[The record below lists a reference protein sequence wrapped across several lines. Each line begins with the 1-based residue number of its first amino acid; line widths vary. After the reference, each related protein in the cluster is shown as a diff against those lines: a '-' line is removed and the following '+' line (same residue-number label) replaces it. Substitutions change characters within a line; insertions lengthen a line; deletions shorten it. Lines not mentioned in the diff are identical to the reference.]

1 MDLLSIELWQT
12 VIDVIAVFLCG
23 AVILF
28 AINNR
33 SECKHL
39 LLAGPN
45 LFSNDKKSLI
55 KSNYICDRYEEVSR
69 LACLQ
74 MSIKEISEK
83 VRMPRG
89 EIELALKF
97 QGLVRGPYQEGRIE
111 AQV

>member
-12 VIDVIAVFLCG
+12 VIDIIGVFLCG

-28 AINNR
+28 AVNKR
-33 SECKHL
+33 SEYKNL
-39 LLAGPN
+39 LLAGPI
-45 LFSNDKKSLI
+45 LFSNNKKSLI
-55 KSNYICDRYEEVSR
+55 KNNYICDRYEEVSR

-74 MSIKEISEK
+74 MSITEISEK

-97 QGLVRGPYQEGRIE
+97 QGLVRGPYQESRIE
-111 AQV
+111 ARV